1 MFTGIVEERGEIV
14 EVIDLPDSAR
24 RVRIRGAVVTSDVR
38 PGDSICVSGV
48 CLTVVDPGADEFAAD
63 VMAETLRRSGLGQLQ
78 PGDEVN
84 LERALAAGG
93 RFGGHVVSGH
103 VDGRAMV
110 IAREDSEHWR
120 VLRFALPEALSRFV
134 AEKGS
139 VTLDG
144 VSLTVADVGPDWFTV
159 SLIPTTL
166 AQTTLERLEPGDEVN
181 VEVDMLARYLA
192 RLLEAQG

>member
-1 MFTGIVEERGEIV
+1 MFTGIVEERGVVV

-24 RVRIRGAVVTSDVR
+24 RVRIRGPLVTSDAR

-48 CLTVVDPGADEFAAD
+48 CLTVVAPHGDEFAAD
-63 VMAETLRRSGLGQLQ
+63 VMAETLRRSGLGELRV
-78 PGDEVN
+78 GDEVN

-103 VDGRAMV
+103 VDGRARV
-110 IAREDSEHWR
+110 LSREDSEHWR
-120 VLRFALPEALSRFV
+120 VLRFELPDSLSRFI

-144 VSLTVADVGPDWFTV
+144 VSLTVADVGSGDFSV

-166 AQTTLERLEPGDEVN
+166 AETTLDRLGVGDEVN